1 MEEVPIKMYL
11 SGVSPYWKIGVI
23 AIYKVYST
31 SMFMCMESIYILT
44 GAEYLE
50 SAVLVDIVVDN
61 NKYNEVLGSAK
72 SMKKDRTSWVSFFL
86 WLWDCG
92 LDGVKLIVFYTYLGI
107 EKSVNEDTSICWL
120 TSFTPESVYQFVEHS

>member
-1 MEEVPIKMYL
+1 
-11 SGVSPYWKIGVI
+11 
-23 AIYKVYST
+23 
-31 SMFMCMESIYILT
+31 MCMESIYILT

-86 WLWDCG
+86 WL
-92 LDGVKLIVFYTYLGI
+92 
-107 EKSVNEDTSICWL
+107 
-120 TSFTPESVYQFVEHS
+120 